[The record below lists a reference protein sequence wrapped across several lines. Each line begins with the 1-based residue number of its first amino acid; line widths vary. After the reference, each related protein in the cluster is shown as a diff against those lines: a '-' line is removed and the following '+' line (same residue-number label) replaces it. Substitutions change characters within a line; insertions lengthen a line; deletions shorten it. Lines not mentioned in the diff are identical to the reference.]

1 MEQSEFQLGLY
12 GVVESLYG
20 EFGHRLSLEELLVFA
35 AIALETG
42 IDAPGIARQTRLSPN
57 RVARAL
63 DHLIAV
69 RGLAKRRLG
78 LVNWYTEEDRPGHRR
93 YSLSTRGALLART
106 LYLKFDHDLE
116 A

>member
-1 MEQSEFQLGLY
+1 MEQSEFQIGLY
-12 GVVESLYG
+12 GVVDSLYN

-35 AIALETG
+35 TIALETG
-42 IDAPGIARQTRLSPN
+42 IDAPGIARQTKLSPN

-63 DHLIAV
+63 DHLVAV

-78 LVNWYTEEDRPGHRR
+78 LVNWYTNDDRPGHRH

-106 LYLKFDHDLE
+106 IYLKFEHDLKD
-116 A
+116 